1 MKMNDIYHID
11 CLCGGLQSI
20 PDNSVDMVL
29 TDPPFGTTQNKWD
42 SVVDMN
48 LFWKEIKRVTKE
60 NSAILL
66 FSQMPFTATV
76 VMSNPKM
83 FRYEWIVEKNNP
95 TGFLNARRMPL
106 KAHENVL
113 VFYNKLPAYH
123 PQMTHGK
130 PYTRGQSGHSS
141 NYNYFEHEAKKSYS
155 GERFPRDVLKVQWRT
170 SFSRTY
176 HPTQKPVSLCEY
188 FIKTYSNKGDIIL
201 DPFIGSGTTAVAA
214 INTERKY
221 IGFEKDDKYFEV
233 AKNRLE
239 KLTNI

>member
-1 MKMNDIYHID
+1 MEKNIIYHGD
-11 CLCGGLQSI
+11 CIERMKIL

-29 TDPPFGTTQNKWD
+29 TDPPYGTTQNKWD
-42 SVVDMN
+42 SIVDMN

-66 FSQMPFTATV
+66 FSQMPFTATA

-83 FRYEWIVEKNNP
+83 FRYEWICEKHNP
-95 TGFLNARRMPL
+95 TGFLNAKRMPL
-106 KAHENVL
+106 KCHENVL
-113 VFYNKLPAYH
+113 VFYEKLPTYN
-123 PQMTHGK
+123 PQMVYGNSHH
-130 PYTRGQSGHSS
+130 RGGGENRKSTNYGSFSATISS
-141 NYNYFEHEAKKSYS
+141 TTNFYY
-155 GERFPRDVLKVQWRT
+155 PRDVIKVNWQESKKRL
-170 SFSRTY
+170 

-214 INTERKY
+214 VNTERKY